1 MKGLVLNP
9 NGTVVPGAEMRIKG
23 REQMT
28 FKSSEYGEYWRLLL
42 PGVHTIQV
50 SSKLQDFYTRFL
62 GAVASW
68 GQSWYGSWIYT
79 HAISAYRH

>member
-1 MKGLVLNP
+1 MYLTDSLHRYFLIFLGVKGLVLDP

-50 SSKLQDFYTRFL
+50 SSKQ
-62 GAVASW
+62 
-68 GQSWYGSWIYT
+68 
-79 HAISAYRH
+79 